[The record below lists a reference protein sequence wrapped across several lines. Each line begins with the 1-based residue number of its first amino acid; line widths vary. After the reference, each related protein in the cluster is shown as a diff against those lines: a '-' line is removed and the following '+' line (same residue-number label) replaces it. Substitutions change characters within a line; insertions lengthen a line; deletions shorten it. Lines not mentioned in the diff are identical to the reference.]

1 MSTAEERLKILNMIA
16 EGKITAADGAQLL
29 DALKEAGRRSSPGP
43 GFATGGEARYLRV
56 LVSGVDG
63 RQKVNVNIPM
73 NLVSVGLRMGARFAP
88 EMDGFDYED
97 IVEAIR
103 SGARGKIID
112 MTDDDSGEHVEI
124 YVE

>member
-1 MSTAEERLKILNMIA
+1 
-16 EGKITAADGAQLL
+16 
-29 DALKEAGRRSSPGP
+29 
-43 GFATGGEARYLRV
+43 
-56 LVSGVDG
+56 
-63 RQKVNVNIPM
+63 
-73 NLVSVGLRMGARFAP
+73 MGARFAP

-112 MTDDDSGEHVEI
+112 VTDDDSGEHVEI